1 MSFQFKCRCGHV
13 YELPD
18 NAVGKSLKCKVCGE
32 RTPITE
38 STRSLG
44 LSTDQVEEALEA
56 AAYDEVSQP
65 SVKPASQSLPAQS
78 LPEPPRPKEYKVLSQ
93 KDKWFSGK
101 FDPERLESAINAYA
115 KQGWIVKALATA
127 SIPGLTGTRDEM
139 IVLLER

>member
-1 MSFQFKCRCGHV
+1 MPFQFTCRCGHV
-13 YELPD
+13 YDLPD

-32 RTPITE
+32 RTPVTQ
-38 STRSLG
+38 SVRTLG
-44 LSTDQVEEALEA
+44 LSTVEVEEALQDA
-56 AAYDEVSQP
+56 ADDEVSQP
-65 SVKPASQSLPAQS
+65 SLKPAAQHQTAQA

-115 KQGWIVKALATA
+115 KQGWVEKALATA
-127 SIPGLTGTRDEM
+127 SIPSLTGVRDEM